1 MVPSFLASSRLSV
14 YAGRLQFKA
23 VEQLHRR
30 PQGRGAM
37 ECNLS
42 LTQTRGYNKEGDLRE
57 LIINGLAS
65 LISANPEYGV
75 KHCLPMTFDAD
86 PAMRVVF
93 AHAFARV
100 VGQGLKFEKPI
111 QTSTNKQ
118 SKLCEVRS
126 APL

>member
-1 MVPSFLASSRLSV
+1 MTC
-14 YAGRLQFKA
+14 LQI
-23 VEQLHRR
+23 LY
-30 PQGRGAM
+30 
-37 ECNLS
+37 
-42 LTQTRGYNKEGDLRE
+42 QTRGYTKEGDLRE

-100 VGQGLKFEKPI
+100 VGQGLTFEKAAP
-111 QTSTNKQ
+111 TSTIKQ

-126 APL
+126 IITDRR